1 VIVGVVLTLLVNCL
15 ATAGLTTACCV
26 AHWQRFRPVVDGELG
41 VRAIK
46 ILRWLIIG
54 LLVLVLL
61 GTVGLVGWAT
71 VRAQE
76 ATERAVAVLQDNG
89 VLRENRRL
97 VFRPGSPADRGL
109 VYYPGG
115 LVDPEAYAV
124 TAQGIADA
132 GYLVVIPKMPLNLAF
147 TGIDRADRIRADYP
161 EIESWVI
168 GGHSLGGAM
177 AAEYAK
183 NNVDSLD
190 GLIMF
195 ASYPANVKDF
205 VDFPIP
211 ILTIIGSQDPGAPQ
225 QEAFYEAIRDSATRT
240 LIQGGN
246 HRQYADYAFQKDD
259 GIATISAAEQQ
270 DQIIAATVQFLDR
283 LE

>member
-1 VIVGVVLTLLVNCL
+1 MKIFRLLLIAILVILL
-15 ATAGLTTACCV
+15 
-26 AHWQRFRPVVDGELG
+26 
-41 VRAIK
+41 I
-46 ILRWLIIG
+46 
-54 LLVLVLL
+54 

-71 VRAQE
+71 VRSQE
-76 ATERAVAVLQDNG
+76 ATERAVRVLQENG
-89 VLRENRRL
+89 VQREDGQL
-97 VFRPGSPADRGL
+97 VFQPSSPNGKGL
-109 VYYPGG
+109 IYYPGG
-115 LVDPEAYAV
+115 LVEPEAYAT

-147 TGIDRADRIRADYP
+147 TGINRAGTIRSDFP

-183 NNVDSLD
+183 NNVDNLD
-190 GLIMF
+190 GLIMY
-195 ASYPANVKDF
+195 ASYPANNEDF

-211 ILTIIGSQDPGAPQ
+211 ILTIMGSKDPGVTE
-225 QEAFYEAIRDSATRT
+225 QEAFYDAIADSATRFVVE
-240 LIQGGN
+240 GGN
-246 HRQYADYAFQKDD
+246 HRQYADYSFQPDD

-270 DQIIAATVQFLDR
+270 DQIIAATVKFLDT